1 MKEEDDWF
9 YGSELRINGKA
20 LAKEGI
26 TLTEDA
32 RSLEAELAVKLR
44 RIEEDLQAFQAEKY
58 ADAFNLKYE
67 AEKAKVVEEAD
78 ARVAE
83 LLQMRKEKEIEIA
96 QEEKL
101 AHERDG
107 APSSTMM
114 NEHRAQ
120 LKALDEVREQERARM
135 IQAQED
141 KEAAARVELEAEF
154 TILMSA
160 VANRRALADDR
171 AGVIRKDTR
180 SQLHGPEAQ
189 WQGRAARWLD
199 QATRKVAMKER
210 EDAEHA
216 AAKKRKKQKVVS
228 VRTKRREERK

>member
-1 MKEEDDWF
+1 M
-9 YGSELRINGKA
+9 G
-20 LAKEGI
+20 
-26 TLTEDA
+26 
-32 RSLEAELAVKLR
+32 
-44 RIEEDLQAFQAEKY
+44 
-58 ADAFNLKYE
+58 
-67 AEKAKVVEEAD
+67 
-78 ARVAE
+78 E
-83 LLQMRKEKEIEIA
+83 LLQMRKEKENEFA
-96 QEEKL
+96 QEQKL
-101 AHERDG
+101 AYERYG

-199 QATRKVAMKER
+199 QATRKVSMKER

-216 AAKKRKKQKVVS
+216 ATDKRKK
-228 VRTKRREERK
+228 KRR

>member
-1 MKEEDDWF
+1 MW
-9 YGSELRINGKA
+9 GSCCRCGRRRR
-20 LAKEGI
+20 
-26 TLTEDA
+26 T
-32 RSLEAELAVKLR
+32 SLLR
-44 RIEEDLQAFQAEKY
+44 RRSSPTSAMAPRPRYVHD
-58 ADAFNLKYE
+58 D
-67 AEKAKVVEEAD
+67 
-78 ARVAE
+78 
-83 LLQMRKEKEIEIA
+83 
-96 QEEKL
+96 
-101 AHERDG
+101 ER
-107 APSSTMM
+107 
-114 NEHRAQ
+114 EHRAQ

-216 AAKKRKKQKVVS
+216 AADKRKK
-228 VRTKRREERK
+228 KRR

>member
-1 MKEEDDWF
+1 M
-9 YGSELRINGKA
+9 
-20 LAKEGI
+20 
-26 TLTEDA
+26 
-32 RSLEAELAVKLR
+32 
-44 RIEEDLQAFQAEKY
+44 
-58 ADAFNLKYE
+58 
-67 AEKAKVVEEAD
+67 VEEAD
-78 ARVAE
+78 ARVGE
-83 LLQMRKEKEIEIA
+83 LLQMRKEKEIEFA

-101 AHERDG
+101 AYERDG

-154 TILMSA
+154 TILTSA
-160 VANRRALADDR
+160 VANRRAVADDR
-171 AGVIRKDTR
+171 AGVIRKDTQ

-216 AAKKRKKQKVVS
+216 AADKRKK
-228 VRTKRREERK
+228 KRR

>member
-1 MKEEDDWF
+1 M
-9 YGSELRINGKA
+9 
-20 LAKEGI
+20 
-26 TLTEDA
+26 
-32 RSLEAELAVKLR
+32 
-44 RIEEDLQAFQAEKY
+44 
-58 ADAFNLKYE
+58 
-67 AEKAKVVEEAD
+67 
-78 ARVAE
+78 AE
-83 LLQMRKEKEIEIA
+83 LLQMWKEKENEFA

-135 IQAQED
+135 IQAQGD

-171 AGVIRKDTR
+171 AV
-180 SQLHGPEAQ
+180 
-189 WQGRAARWLD
+189 
-199 QATRKVAMKER
+199 
-210 EDAEHA
+210 
-216 AAKKRKKQKVVS
+216 
-228 VRTKRREERK
+228 